1 VPSPSPRASIG
12 SASDHVVV
20 VATTGHTD
28 LDPARLTAIR
38 ALVAR
43 ALDEI
48 ARAATDALRQRAHG
62 RRDARLVLVSCLA
75 PGADQLVAGEA
86 VRRGFE
92 LHVVIPGT
100 VASYRAQLGEPV
112 RDEFDRLLCTAS
124 ALAETGPALPSGDDD
139 ASARARRAEYA
150 AATRHMLRHSDLLI
164 AVADVLHRRELG
176 ITGDGVRAALW
187 AGRPVLWVDPSRAD
201 RLRWLSH
208 LSEEEL
214 DEQLRAPAG
223 SRFVPDLVPDD
234 RASSGD
240 LVADTLREKVAT
252 VLADRRAGLC
262 YRAERL
268 PSERSRIVRWPA
280 ALWDTCV
287 TRRLPARLPPSA
299 ANADAKKAAGG
310 RRDGPLARWWR
321 RQRGGYAVAWA
332 MLRSLRFGAGATA
345 ARDEAASAAAGG
357 DAAGVVVSSVVEA
370 VERERSR
377 ARTLAAFYGGA
388 HRSSFLV
395 IALLAVVAV
404 AFASIPGGEGEHAGS
419 KTTYALAELAILVTM
434 FAIYYANRTRRW
446 QERSLDYRLLA
457 ERYRHATA
465 LLLVGST
472 EWTGGAAPPAQYGDL
487 GPGKTWIEPYF
498 DRSMA
503 RIVDRLDAR
512 TDGAPPRP
520 RFDDD
525 PANATYVR
533 ACRSY
538 VLDDWLASQARYHEE
553 TAARYEALD
562 LLLEATQF
570 TLLLFTI
577 AVCVV
582 HVVVRLPWLTFLAGV
597 LPALSASL
605 TSIAG
610 QAEVVRLRDRSLSMQ
625 RTIARTLGALAQD
638 GAATSAAS
646 LRHVVESSA
655 QRLLEEAIEWRV
667 LFRFRPISS
676 P

>member
-1 VPSPSPRASIG
+1 MRPAARATSPREE
-12 SASDHVVV
+12 SASPAAADGVVGSIV
-20 VATTGHTD
+20 
-28 LDPARLTAIR
+28 TAVEHER
-38 ALVAR
+38 
-43 ALDEI
+43 
-48 ARAATDALRQRAHG
+48 T
-62 RRDARLVLVSCLA
+62 
-75 PGADQLVAGEA
+75 
-86 VRRGFE
+86 
-92 LHVVIPGT
+92 
-100 VASYRAQLGEPV
+100 
-112 RDEFDRLLCTAS
+112 
-124 ALAETGPALPSGDDD
+124 
-139 ASARARRAEYA
+139 RARE
-150 AATRHMLRHSDLLI
+150 
-164 AVADVLHRRELG
+164 
-176 ITGDGVRAALW
+176 
-187 AGRPVLWVDPSRAD
+187 
-201 RLRWLSH
+201 
-208 LSEEEL
+208 
-214 DEQLRAPAG
+214 
-223 SRFVPDLVPDD
+223 
-234 RASSGD
+234 
-240 LVADTLREKVAT
+240 
-252 VLADRRAGLC
+252 
-262 YRAERL
+262 
-268 PSERSRIVRWPA
+268 
-280 ALWDTCV
+280 
-287 TRRLPARLPPSA
+287 
-299 ANADAKKAAGG
+299 
-310 RRDGPLARWWR
+310 
-321 RQRGGYAVAWA
+321 
-332 MLRSLRFGAGATA
+332 
-345 ARDEAASAAAGG
+345 
-357 DAAGVVVSSVVEA
+357 
-370 VERERSR
+370 
-377 ARTLAAFYGGA
+377 LAAFYAGA
-388 HRSSFLV
+388 HRSSFLA

-404 AFASIPGGEGEHAGS
+404 ALASIPGGEGEHAGPR
-419 KTTYALAELAILVTM
+419 TTFALAELAILVTM

-446 QERSLDYRLLA
+446 QERSLDYRLLS
-457 ERYRHATA
+457 ERFRHATA
-465 LLLVGST
+465 LLLVGT
-472 EWTGGAAPPAQYGDL
+472 EWTGGAAPPLQYSDF
-487 GPGKTWIEPYF
+487 GPHKTWIEPYF

-512 TDGAPPRP
+512 PDGAAPSP

>member
-1 VPSPSPRASIG
+1 MVRSLRPG
-12 SASDHVVV
+12 
-20 VATTGHTD
+20 
-28 LDPARLTAIR
+28 
-38 ALVAR
+38 
-43 ALDEI
+43 
-48 ARAATDALRQRAHG
+48 AATPA
-62 RRDARLVLVSCLA
+62 
-75 PGADQLVAGEA
+75 AGDD
-86 VRRGFE
+86 
-92 LHVVIPGT
+92 
-100 VASYRAQLGEPV
+100 VASPEA
-112 RDEFDRLLCTAS
+112 
-124 ALAETGPALPSGDDD
+124 
-139 ASARARRAEYA
+139 
-150 AATRHMLRHSDLLI
+150 
-164 AVADVLHRRELG
+164 
-176 ITGDGVRAALW
+176 GDGV
-187 AGRPVLWVDPSRAD
+187 AG
-201 RLRWLSH
+201 
-208 LSEEEL
+208 
-214 DEQLRAPAG
+214 
-223 SRFVPDLVPDD
+223 
-234 RASSGD
+234 
-240 LVADTLREKVAT
+240 T
-252 VLADRRAGLC
+252 
-262 YRAERL
+262 
-268 PSERSRIVRWPA
+268 
-280 ALWDTCV
+280 
-287 TRRLPARLPPSA
+287 
-299 ANADAKKAAGG
+299 
-310 RRDGPLARWWR
+310 
-321 RQRGGYAVAWA
+321 AVA
-332 MLRSLRFGAGATA
+332 SIVT
-345 ARDEAASAAAGG
+345 
-357 DAAGVVVSSVVEA
+357 A
-370 VERERSR
+370 VERERAR
-377 ARTLAAFYGGA
+377 ARALAAFYAGA

-404 AFASIPGGEGEHAGS
+404 AFASIPGGEEHGGP
-419 KTTYALAELAILVTM
+419 KTTFALAELAILVTM

-446 QERSLDYRLLA
+446 QERSLDYRLLS

-472 EWTGGAAPPAQYGDL
+472 EWTVGATPPSQYSDF

-512 TDGAPPRP
+512 RDGGAPRL

-525 PANATYVR
+525 PPNAAYLR

-538 VLDDWLASQARYHEE
+538 ILDDWLASQARYHEE

-625 RTIARTLGALAQD
+625 RTIARTVGALSQD
-638 GAATSAAS
+638 GAAASAAA
-646 LRHVVESSA
+646 LRRVVESSA